1 MKIAVIGT
9 LGKWSSEALAQEIA
23 ALVGHC
29 PLIEMS
35 EVSLDLGLEKVTAQ
49 GYDLTQFDALV
60 VKKVAQV
67 YSPNALDRLEVLR
80 FLELRGVRIFSP
92 VAGIG
97 RLIDRLSCT
106 ATLAAGGI
114 PMPET
119 FVTESAPAAAEKL
132 LEYQKAV
139 LKPLYSTKARGMI
152 CLDSQRHGL
161 KEIQE
166 FQAAGNETLYLQRFV
181 KGPGRDLGLSFLGGR
196 YLGTYARVGNG
207 DSWNS
212 TTESGGV
219 YRAEDPPEA
228 WIALAKRAQSLFP
241 LDFTCVDLIETEAG
255 PKIFEV
261 SAFGG
266 FRGLQEA
273 LGLNVAALYAQY
285 VVEKTSPRKA

>member
-9 LGKWSSEALAQEIA
+9 LGKWSSESLAQEIA
-23 ALVGHC
+23 ALVGQC

-35 EVSLDLGLEKVTAQ
+35 EVHLDLGQEKVMAQ
-49 GYDLTQFDALV
+49 GHDLTQFDALV

-67 YSPNALDRLEVLR
+67 YSPNALDRLETLR
-80 FLELRGVRIFSP
+80 FLELRGVKVFSP
-92 VAGIG
+92 VAGIS
-97 RLIDRLSCT
+97 RLIDRMSCT
-106 ATLAAGGI
+106 VTLAAGGI

-119 FVTESAPAAAEKL
+119 FITESAEAAAQRL
-132 LEYQKAV
+132 AQYGKAV
-139 LKPLYSTKARGMI
+139 LKPLYSTKARGMVY
-152 CLDSQRHGL
+152 LDAHKHGL
-161 KEIQE
+161 KEVQE

-181 KGPGRDLGLSFLGGR
+181 KGPGRDLGLSFLGGQ

-219 YRAEDPPEA
+219 YRAEEPPEA

-241 LDFTCVDLIETEAG
+241 LDFTCVDLIETEEG

-266 FRGLQEA
+266 FRGLKEA
-273 LGLNVAALYAQY
+273 LGLNVAALYAKY
-285 VVEKTSPRKA
+285 VVEKTPQRKG